1 MDNHHEKLDK
11 IQEIITAVYR
21 RRVFNPWDDG
31 PKRARRYESLF
42 RLCLPRYPVLNQ
54 TDMVYGSATNLAFL
68 LHPGHYIGVTTR
80 DGIELRIRRLGG
92 HCFQALLE
100 ISHLGPFARLRFTR
114 ESLENSD
121 SRIIYEEL
129 DSPFRKQDYE
139 FLETLIDVLD
149 KEGIELLP
157 SEVLY
162 HPVPDVDLDVTRSG
176 CATIYHCLFDEE

>member
-1 MDNHHEKLDK
+1 VDNHHEKLDK

-21 RRVFNPWDDG
+21 RRIFNPWGDG
-31 PKRARRYESLF
+31 PERARRYESLF
-42 RLCLPRYPVLNQ
+42 RLCLSRYPVLNQ

-92 HCFQALLE
+92 RCFQALLE

-114 ESLENSD
+114 ETLEYGGN
-121 SRIIYEEL
+121 RIVYEEL
-129 DSPFRKQDYE
+129 DTPFREQDYE
-139 FLETLIDVLD
+139 FLEALIDTLD
-149 KEGIELLP
+149 KEDIELL
-157 SEVLY
+157 STEILK
-162 HPVPDVDLDVTRSG
+162 HPVSDVDLDVTRSG